1 VGGYRPVRHNIRSAK
16 TECGDF
22 LHGTIP
28 EWNVR
33 KIASLYFRTPKDVHK
48 LAGFQKPRRFTLRKM
63 KINEDF
69 MITLTLPPKYVNVLQ
84 AIGNVQEI
92 AENAIR
98 SYALEKIGERIGKI
112 QHEILKLQAE
122 YGLSYE
128 KFYVYITTDE
138 EFVKN
143 LRKFHPTW
151 EKDFNTWEYCIEE
164 LNEWLGYIESI
175 SKD

>member
-1 VGGYRPVRHNIRSAK
+1 VREAFRGVRHLIKSESAAPGLK
-16 TECGDF
+16 ID
-22 LHGTIP
+22 LHRLCLC
-28 EWNVR
+28 E
-33 KIASLYFRTPKDVHK
+33 
-48 LAGFQKPRRFTLRKM
+48 KPL
-63 KINEDF
+63 NEDF

-112 QHEILKLQAE
+112 QHEILQLEAE
-122 YGLSYE
+122 YGLSYQ
-128 KFYVYITTDE
+128 KFHFYITTDE

-151 EKDFNTWEYCIEE
+151 EKDFNTWEYRIEE